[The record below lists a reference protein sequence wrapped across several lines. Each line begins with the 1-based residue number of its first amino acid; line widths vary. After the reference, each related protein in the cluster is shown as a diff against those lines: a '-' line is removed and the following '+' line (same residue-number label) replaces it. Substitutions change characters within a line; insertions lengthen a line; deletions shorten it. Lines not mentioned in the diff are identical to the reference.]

1 MRNYVYI
8 FLFAILTGCDTDS
21 GIDCFK
27 SSGDILQEEIGLAF
41 FDKVNVGHRV
51 QLFIKQGAEQRVVL
65 ETGEN
70 LRKKIK
76 LSVSEN
82 RLLIENNNNCNLV
95 RDYGITKVFITVPNL
110 TEIRNSSGLTIEG
123 QGRLVFADITLLS
136 EDSFNQDEFNTD
148 GDFILDMKSQRLTIV
163 SNGISNFFLS
173 GTVTTANFG
182 LYSGDS
188 RLEAHNLI
196 IEDLTLFH
204 RSSNKMFVNPQQ
216 SIRGELRSTGD
227 VISLNQPPI
236 VEVEEFYTG
245 RLIFQ

>member
-1 MRNYVYI
+1 MRNYIYI
-8 FLFAILTGCDTDS
+8 FLFAILSGCDTDS

-27 SSGDILQEEIGLAF
+27 LSGDIFQEEIELSF

-51 QLFIKQGAEQRVVL
+51 QLFIKQGTEQHVIL

-70 LRKKIK
+70 MRKKVT

-82 RLLIENNNNCNLV
+82 RLHIENGDNCNLV
-95 RDYGITKVFITVPNL
+95 RDYGITKVFITVPDL
-110 TEIRNSSGLTIEG
+110 SEIRNSSGLTIEG
-123 QGRLVFADITLLS
+123 QGVLAFPDITLLS
-136 EDSFNQDEFNTD
+136 EDTHNEDSYNTD
-148 GDFILDMKSQRLTIV
+148 GDFILDLQSETLTIV
-163 SNGISNFFLS
+163 ANGISNFFLS
-173 GTVTTANFG
+173 GTVTTANLG

-188 RLEAHNLI
+188 RLEAQNLI

-216 SIRGELRSTGD
+216 SIRGEIRSTGD

>member
-1 MRNYVYI
+1 MRNYIYI
-8 FLFAILTGCDTDS
+8 FIFALLSGCDTDS

-27 SSGDILQEEIGLAF
+27 TSGEISQEDIALSF

-51 QLFIKQGAEQRVVL
+51 KLFIKQGDEQRVIL

-76 LSVSEN
+76 LNISEN
-82 RLLIENNNNCNLV
+82 RLHIENGNACNLV

-110 TEIRNSSGLTIEG
+110 TEIRNGSGLAIEG
-123 QGRLVFADITLLS
+123 QGVLLFPNITLLS
-136 EDSFNQDEFNTD
+136 EDTYNEDNYNTD
-148 GDFILDMKSQRLTIV
+148 GDFILDLQTENLTIV
-163 SNGISNFFLS
+163 ANGISNFFLS
-173 GTVTTANFG
+173 GTATTAHLG

-196 IEDLTLFH
+196 IDDLTLYH
-204 RSSNKMFVNPQQ
+204 RSSNKMFVNPRQ
-216 SIRGELRSTGD
+216 SIRGEIRSTGD
-227 VISLNQPPI
+227 VISLNQPPV